1 VPLHPD
7 SVRSA
12 LAPTGDPVEEELGEA
27 SVGGPPV
34 LVALEALG
42 DQVVAMAL
50 GMVTQTAGTDK
61 TVMLGAP
68 LGDLGTVEAVPTV
81 GMATTATLLLGVPM
95 ETLGILAVSLTAG
108 MDKTVM

>member
-1 VPLHPD
+1 VPLPPD

-12 LAPTGDPVEEELGEA
+12 LALTGEPVEEELGEA
-27 SVGGPPV
+27 SVGGPLV
-34 LVALEALG
+34 VVALEALG

-50 GMVTQTAGTDK
+50 GD
-61 TVMLGAP
+61 LGA
-68 LGDLGTVEAVPTV
+68 VEAVPTV
-81 GMATTATLLLGVPM
+81 GMARTATLLLGDPM